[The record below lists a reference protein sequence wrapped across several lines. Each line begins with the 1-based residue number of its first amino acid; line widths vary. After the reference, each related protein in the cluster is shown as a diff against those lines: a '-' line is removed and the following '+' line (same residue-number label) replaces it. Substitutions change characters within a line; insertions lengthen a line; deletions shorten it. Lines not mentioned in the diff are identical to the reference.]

1 MSEYDALKGER
12 VGPVIK
18 EYPVLDKQN
27 DTVSAKAKGKV
38 KMVDGIMDAYE
49 NMSSSISG
57 KSSEP
62 INYEHGQWP

>member
-1 MSEYDALKGER
+1 MSEYDALKEENVSLVLR
-12 VGPVIK
+12 
-18 EYPVLDKQN
+18 EDPVLDKQSK
-27 DTVSAKAKGKV
+27 TMSAIAKNKV

-49 NMSSSISG
+49 NVSSSISG